1 MMMVLIL
8 MAASPQTSAA
18 ASPDAATITPP
29 KPSTRQDGLIGVS
42 DYPAEALAK
51 HQEGRT
57 ILTVHVTAKG
67 KVDGCSVLASSGS
80 KSLDDATCLFV
91 RHVRFDPAHDA
102 AGHAVEADT
111 QFPMNWRL
119 PRR

>member
-8 MAASPQTSAA
+8 MASIPQTWSA
-18 ASPDAATITPP
+18 ASPDAATIIPP
-29 KPSTRQDGLIGVS
+29 KPSARQDGLIGVS
-42 DYPAEALAK
+42 NYPAEALAK

-57 ILTVHVTAKG
+57 ILTIHVTAKG
-67 KVDGCSVLASSGS
+67 KVDSCSVITSSGS
-80 KSLDDATCLFV
+80 KSLDDATCLFA
-91 RHVRFDPAHDA
+91 RHVRFDPARDA
-102 AGHAVEADT
+102 AGQAVEADM